1 MKIWVSSHQS
11 VQQAELDAI
20 INVLQDVNSPLNI
33 ISDSLYSVKVTR
45 NIETM
50 ALPENTLKPIFV
62 LFHILRQIIQRRNF
76 PFYISHV
83 RSHSLLPG
91 PIAQGNA
98 QIDKLIMYSS
108 LYEYHQ
114 LTHINTKG
122 LMQKFDISRQQ
133 ARDVVAACPEW
144 TLTHPVTH
152 VDTLNP

>member
-1 MKIWVSSHQS
+1 M
-11 VQQAELDAI
+11 
-20 INVLQDVNSPLNI
+20 
-33 ISDSLYSVKVTR
+33 T
-45 NIETM
+45 
-50 ALPENTLKPIFV
+50 LPENTPKPIFV
-62 LFHILRQIIQRRNF
+62 LFNILQQIVQRSNF
-76 PFYISHV
+76 PFDSSHV

-98 QIDKLIMYSS
+98 QIDQLIMYSS
-108 LYEYHQ
+108 PYEYHP

-122 LMQKFDISRQQ
+122 LVRKFDISRQQ